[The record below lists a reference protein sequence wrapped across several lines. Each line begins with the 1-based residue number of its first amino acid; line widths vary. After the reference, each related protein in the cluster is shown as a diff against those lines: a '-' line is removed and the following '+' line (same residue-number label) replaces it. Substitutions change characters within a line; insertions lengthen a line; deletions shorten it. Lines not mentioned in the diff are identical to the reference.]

1 MTTSKKTFFFGED
14 HLTAGLA
21 LAIARG
27 TIQGQISETA
37 RIKIRE
43 SHQTVLRIV
52 EMGQPVYGIN
62 TGFGPLCT
70 TKISKTETKTLQ
82 NNILQS
88 HSVGVGPPIETEMA
102 KLMLVLK
109 AHSLAKGFSG
119 IAEATLDRIIWHLD
133 NDAIPIV
140 PSQGSV
146 GASGDLAPYP
156 IYFYL

>member
-1 MTTSKKTFFFGED
+1 MATSKKIFFFGED

-21 LAIARG
+21 LCLVRG
-27 TIQGQISETA
+27 TIKGQISETA
-37 RIKIRE
+37 RKKIRE

-70 TKISKTETKTLQ
+70 TKISKTETKILQ
-82 NNILQS
+82 TNILQS
-88 HSVGVGPPIETEMA
+88 HSVGVGQPIENEIA

-109 AHSLAKGFSG
+109 AHSLSKGFSG
-119 IAEATLDRIIWHLD
+119 IAEATLDRIIWHID

-146 GASGDLAPYP
+146 GASGDLAP
-156 IYFYL
+156 